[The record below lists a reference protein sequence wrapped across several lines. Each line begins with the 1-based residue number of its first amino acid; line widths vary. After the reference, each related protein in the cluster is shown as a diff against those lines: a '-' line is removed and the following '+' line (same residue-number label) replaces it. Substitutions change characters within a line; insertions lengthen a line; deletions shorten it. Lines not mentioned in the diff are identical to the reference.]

1 MCYFS
6 KRLLTKIKAS
16 IAKRFVGAVTRSGPI
31 CEPEPFFSAEVASQV
46 LLGLHNILPR
56 HEPVTDSVD
65 IAMSSSLE
73 RILNAATTLAGEL
86 QHSQVQP
93 LHLVAAILAEESS
106 EPADILKGAGI
117 SREAVIQGLRSQL
130 A

>member
-1 MCYFS
+1 M
-6 KRLLTKIKAS
+6 
-16 IAKRFVGAVTRSGPI
+16 
-31 CEPEPFFSAEVASQV
+31 
-46 LLGLHNILPR
+46 
-56 HEPVTDSVD
+56 
-65 IAMSSSLE
+65 AMSSSLE

-106 EPADILKGAGI
+106 EPADILKEAGI
-117 SREAVIQGLRSQL
+117 SREAVIQALRSQL